1 MKKGR
6 NLVVSALFI
15 LRIAPEFSQAF
26 WRNVL
31 SASVIPY
38 RLGFFDRGL
47 MVPAVAAQGFVD
59 PRSTSEIGR
68 GIAVAAA
75 AERRPAAGRE
85 LIDLCRSLT

>member
-31 SASVIPY
+31 SASEILY

-47 MVPAVAAQGFVD
+47 MIPAVAAQGFVD
-59 PRSTSEIGR
+59 PRSISEI